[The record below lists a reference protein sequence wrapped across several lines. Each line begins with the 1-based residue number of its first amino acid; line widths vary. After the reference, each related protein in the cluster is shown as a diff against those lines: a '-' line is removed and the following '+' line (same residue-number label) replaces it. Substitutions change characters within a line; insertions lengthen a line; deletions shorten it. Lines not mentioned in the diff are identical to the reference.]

1 MTLGEATRIAK
12 NMTGR
17 DVNKM
22 AYVLLGDPAIRLN
35 YPTDYQVK
43 TTTEIDTL
51 HALTVQTIKGYIQ
64 SPDGDTATWFNGK
77 LDVTILDKM
86 QQITTRDN
94 DASDEASKV
103 KITYNDYP
111 NTLFAGKTL
120 VKDGLFEYTFMVPKD
135 IRYNYGNGR
144 IVYYACDEEAREEG
158 VGHFEDFVIGGSS
171 SVEIVDTVGPELNLY
186 LNNPAFMN
194 GDQTYEFPHFYA
206 DVYDENG
213 INTVGTGIGHD
224 LLLIIDENPKMTYV
238 LNDYFEAYDNSY
250 QQGRVSYKMPEMEE
264 GSHSLTFRAWDLLNN
279 SNTAMLNFQVVKG
292 LDPNIYQ
299 VVTYPNP
306 VASTETLN
314 IRIEFDQ
321 PDEAIQTTINLYDLS
336 GRLIKEYQQKGTT
349 GIQLNLNEMNVQ
361 PGIYV
366 YNVKIK
372 STTSNYVSKAG
383 KIIICE

>member
-1 MTLGEATRIAK
+1 
-12 NMTGR
+12 
-17 DVNKM
+17 
-22 AYVLLGDPAIRLN
+22 
-35 YPTDYQVK
+35 
-43 TTTEIDTL
+43 
-51 HALTVQTIKGYIQ
+51 
-64 SPDGDTATWFNGK
+64 
-77 LDVTILDKM
+77 
-86 QQITTRDN
+86 
-94 DASDEASKV
+94 
-103 KITYNDYP
+103 
-111 NTLFAGKTL
+111 
-120 VKDGLFEYTFMVPKD
+120 MVPKD
-135 IRYNYGNGR
+135 IRYNYGKGR
-144 IVYYACDEEAREEG
+144 IVYYVCDEEAREEG

-171 SVEIVDTVGPELNLY
+171 SVEIVDTIGPELNLY
-186 LNNPAFMN
+186 LNNPAFLN

-238 LNDYFEAYDNSY
+238 LNDYFEAHDNSY

-336 GRLIKEYQQKGTT
+336 GRLVKEHQQKGTT